1 MGEALWTDD
10 RSEIRRA
17 VFDQGADAGG
27 GCGGFTR
34 AVDLTFPRLK
44 LSYGPSVKAGASPP
58 DSMKTAGLKPL
69 FLLGGRETGDVV
81 PGGVS
86 FGLDANQRFGLGS
99 RFAHNYH
106 GAKSFRIQAGHQI
119 DVAGGV
125 LLPKLANLDFLDAH
139 FHSYCRGGGPKV
151 STCPRTLLPTHHT

>member
-27 GCGGFTR
+27 VCGGLTR

-44 LSYGPSVKAGASPP
+44 LSYGPTVKAAASPP
-58 DSMKTAGLKPL
+58 HSMKTAGLKPL
-69 FLLGGRETGDVV
+69 FFLGGRETGDVV

-106 GAKSFRIQAGHQI
+106 GAKSFRIQSGHQQ
-119 DVAGGV
+119 D
-125 LLPKLANLDFLDAH
+125 
-139 FHSYCRGGGPKV
+139 CGGGAPLAKV
-151 STCPRTLLPTHHT
+151 THLGFSARHFGACRQ

>member
-27 GCGGFTR
+27 VCGGLTR
-34 AVDLTFPRLK
+34 AVDLTFACLK
-44 LSYGPSVKAGASPP
+44 LSYGPTVKAAASPP
-58 DSMKTAGLKPL
+58 HSMKTAGLKPL
-69 FLLGGRETGDVV
+69 FFLGGRETGDVV

-106 GAKSFRIQAGHQI
+106 GAKVFRIQA
-119 DVAGGV
+119 AGQVECAGAR
-125 LLPKLANLDFLDAH
+125 LLPKLGNLGFPH
-139 FHSYCRGGGPKV
+139 
-151 STCPRTLLPTHHT
+151 